1 MFKVIIAVS
10 ALIIIFAMIKTHH
23 VVKALLFS
31 VVHGLTALF
40 AVNLIGNFIDVHIP
54 INFFSLSVLAA
65 GGIPGAVFL
74 LISEIL
80 VLFMG

>member
-10 ALIIIFAMIKTHH
+10 ALVIIFAMIKTHH

-31 VVHGLTALF
+31 AIHGLAALF
-40 AVNLIGNFIDVHIP
+40 AVNLIGNFIGVHIP
-54 INFFSLSVLAA
+54 INFFSLAVLAA
-65 GGIPGAVFL
+65 GGVHGAVFL